1 MRAALLAA
9 ALMALSLSAQA
20 AVTAPEDAE
29 ALARSRAVLGDTLP
43 DLAFRDTEGRTVR
56 LAELRGRP
64 LLISLVYTAC
74 SDICPTLVQNLYPI
88 IENAQEMFGADGFR
102 VVTIGFDAARDT
114 PERMRSF
121 ARSQGVD
128 LPGWQFLSA
137 DQKTIDA
144 LTEAVGFT
152 IYPYAGGFGHLA
164 QVTVVDAEG
173 RIYRQIYGASFDPPQ
188 IIEPLKDLVYGR
200 YRPMAGI
207 EDVLD
212 RVRLFCTIYDP
223 NTGRYYFNYSLII
236 RIVIGGGALL
246 LVLLVI
252 VREWR
257 RSPPRTGPSS
267 LH

>member
-9 ALMALSLSAQA
+9 ALVALSLSAQA
-20 AVTAPEDAE
+20 ATTAPDDAE
-29 ALARSRAVLGDTLP
+29 ALAKSRAVLGDTLP

-56 LAELRGRP
+56 LSELRGRP

-74 SDICPTLVQNLYPI
+74 SDICPTLIQNLYPT
-88 IENAQEMFGADGFR
+88 IENAQEMFGADSFR

-212 RVRLFCTIYDP
+212 RIRLFCTIYDP

-236 RIVIGGGALL
+236 RIVIGGGALF

>member
-9 ALMALSLSAQA
+9 GLIASTLSAA
-20 AVTAPEDAE
+20 AATTPDEQE
-29 ALARSRAVLGDTLP
+29 TLAKSRAVLGDTLP

-56 LAELRGRP
+56 LGELRGRP

-74 SDICPTLVQNLYPI
+74 ADVCPTLIQNLYPI
-88 IENAQEMFGADGFR
+88 IENAIEMFGADSFR

-121 ARSQGVD
+121 ARTQGVD
-128 LPGWQFLSA
+128 LPGWLFLSA
-137 DQKTIDA
+137 DQETVDR

-152 IYPYAGGFGHLA
+152 IYPLAGGFGHLA
-164 QVTVVDAEG
+164 QVTVVDSEG
-173 RIYRQIYGASFDPPQ
+173 RIYRQIYGATFEPPQ
-188 IIEPLKDLVYGR
+188 IFEPLKDLVYGR
-200 YRPMAGI
+200 YRPMSGF

-212 RVRLFCTIYDP
+212 RIRLFCTIYDP
-223 NTGRYYFNYSLII
+223 DSGRYYFNYSLII
-236 RIVIGGGALL
+236 RIVIGSGALL

-257 RSPPRTGPSS
+257 RSPARTGPSS